1 MNRIYCYVGLLIIV
15 ISAGCNYD
23 IVTSKR
29 LKELDYRCIYVAP
42 IDSEEPQIGQVIK
55 DVIEKE
61 FMRKKV
67 KLCDPNNATIFMT
80 GSTFLTA
87 KAVSSGTII
96 MSSSYS
102 SQSIESVTLV
112 AKDSN
117 GEMLLSASYDNKD
130 RLGASKL
137 AQELGSAIADKLR

>member
-67 KLCDPNNATIFMT
+67 KLFQSKRLASDNGLGESWKCSTSDDYALKGFN
-80 GSTFLTA
+80 GSP
-87 KAVSSGTII
+87 VHIS
-96 MSSSYS
+96 
-102 SQSIESVTLV
+102 
-112 AKDSN
+112 
-117 GEMLLSASYDNKD
+117 
-130 RLGASKL
+130 
-137 AQELGSAIADKLR
+137 